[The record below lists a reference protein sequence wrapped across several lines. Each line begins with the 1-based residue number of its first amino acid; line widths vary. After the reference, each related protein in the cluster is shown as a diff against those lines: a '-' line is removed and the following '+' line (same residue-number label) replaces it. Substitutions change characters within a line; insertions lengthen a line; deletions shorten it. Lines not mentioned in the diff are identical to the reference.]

1 MSPALAILLVLVF
14 LTSPHTYR
22 RVVGGAPVSPSA
34 FVVDDDTIRGRGHFL
49 HDIPADNPDGSVNA
63 LIEIPSG
70 STGKFEVGDDGVMR
84 WAKDRDHGGRREV
97 DYLPF
102 PVNYGMVPR
111 TLGGDGD
118 ALDIVVLGRTF
129 ERARVT
135 RVRVIGV
142 LAMADDGGRD
152 DKLVTVPVE
161 TDLANG
167 FTNVHDLTELDAR
180 YSELRTIVEL
190 WFSNYWGPGRT
201 RVLGWG
207 DADEA
212 VEILETAKLK
222 YVGAREPARTGRR
235 VAAGLHL
242 PARWPFAVLAR

>member
-1 MSPALAILLVLVF
+1 MSHALALLMLLVF

-22 RVVGGAPVSPSA
+22 RVIGGAPVSPSA
-34 FVVDDDTIRGRGHFL
+34 FAVDDETIRGRGHFI
-49 HDIPADNPDGSVNA
+49 HDIAADNADGSVNA

-111 TLGGDGD
+111 TLSDDGD

-129 ERARVT
+129 ERAHVA

-161 TDLANG
+161 PALENG
-167 FTNVHDLTELDAR
+167 FTNVHDLAELDAR
-180 YSELRTIVEL
+180 YGELRTIVEL
-190 WFSNYWGPGRT
+190 WFSNYWGPGAT
-201 RVLGWG
+201 KVLGWG

-212 VEILETAKLK
+212 LEILANAKLR
-222 YVGAREPARTGRR
+222 YVGARERARTARP
-235 VAAGLHL
+235 VAADLRL
-242 PARWPFAVLAR
+242 RVLSPFAALVH